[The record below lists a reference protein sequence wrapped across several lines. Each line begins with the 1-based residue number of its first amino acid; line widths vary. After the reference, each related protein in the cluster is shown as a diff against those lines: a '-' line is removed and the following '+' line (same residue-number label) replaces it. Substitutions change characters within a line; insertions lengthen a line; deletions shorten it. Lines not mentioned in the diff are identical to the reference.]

1 VYSRS
6 SKPIPAASGI
16 GWEASSLVLSTF
28 SYAAVWAGMYV
39 SGAVVCLAQVA
50 ALDALVRP
58 KVKLAAAAFAFCTA
72 TGVYLLD
79 RVKLRDEWLDPA
91 DAQAHP
97 GRFAFIADHSA
108 FVRGLMLALLMTAGW
123 VGARVL
129 TWGAAV
135 PVMAAAGVLIYA
147 GRPRAGRPR
156 PKDILVLKN
165 VYVAAGI
172 TGFAA
177 IVALAAVR
185 PDARLVTMRDIAADH
200 AGPLA
205 IACAFLAVRVLADA
219 VLCDLDDEEADRQFG
234 TGTLPIHLGRNR
246 AWQAAMA
253 VRICAA
259 GLLVMVPIVPL
270 WVRLSWAGVTI
281 VSSLTMRLAAP
292 IRVRDW
298 VDARFVAEAV
308 VVTVILCLAR

>member
-1 VYSRS
+1 MHLRS
-6 SKPIPAASGI
+6 SGTIPPASGI
-16 GWEASSLVLSTF
+16 GWVPSSQILSTF

-50 ALDALVRP
+50 GLDELVRP

-108 FVRGLMLALLMTAGW
+108 FVRGLMLALLMTAAW
-123 VGARVL
+123 VGAGVL
-129 TWGAAV
+129 AWGAAV
-135 PVMAAAGVLIYA
+135 PVMAAAGVLVYA

-185 PDARLVTMRDIAADH
+185 PDARMMAMRDLAADH
-200 AGPLA
+200 AAPLVV
-205 IACAFLAVRVLADA
+205 ACVFLAVRVLADA
-219 VLCDLDDEEADRQFG
+219 VLCDLDDEEADRRFG
-234 TGTLPIHLGRNR
+234 TGTLPIRLGRNR
-246 AWQAAMA
+246 AWDAAMM
-253 VRICAA
+253 VRLCAA
-259 GLLVMVPIVPL
+259 GALVMIPVVPL
-270 WVRLSWAGVTI
+270 PARLAWAAVTV
-281 VSSLTMRLAAP
+281 VSSVTMRVAGPA
-292 IRVRDW
+292 RVRDW
-298 VDARFVAEAV
+298 VDARFSVEAAV
-308 VVTVILCLAR
+308 VAAILCLVR